1 MRRITLPAP
10 LSPSSFLTGPEP
22 SRRPHVL
29 WVALANFF
37 CFLRVFKRAFA
48 SVSDAQ
54 GAPETAYFEP
64 RSETMLS
71 SVSMPGLCGVSALSA
86 IPATNGSALHRL
98 QLVDHALDHRKPLV
112 PEGRVGGVEAEGG
125 QKLLVVLG
133 VARLEHLEIPVLEAL
148 GRGLVG
154 GIERVH
160 EAVAEGVGVDVEGR
174 VDEMRDI
181 GPEGLVA
188 LHEIKGG
195 PEAFG
200 LHGHPQFA
208 DIFGRELA
216 LAACGVQLAFEIV
229 ERDLAHHGVDHVLD
243 LAR

>member
-86 IPATNGSALHRL
+86 IPATDDSALHRL
-98 QLVDHALDHRKPLV
+98 KLVDHALDHREPLV

-125 QKLLVVLG
+125 EQVLVVLRA
-133 VARLEHLEIPVLEAL
+133 ARLEHLEILVFEPV
-148 GRGLVG
+148 GVFLVDG
-154 GIERVH
+154 VERVH
-160 EAVAEGVGVDVEGR
+160 QPVAEG
-174 VDEMRDI
+174 I

-188 LHEIKGG
+188 VHEIESR
-195 PEAFG
+195 PEAFA
-200 LHGHPQFA
+200 LHAHP
-208 DIFGRELA
+208 
-216 LAACGVQLAFEIV
+216 
-229 ERDLAHHGVDHVLD
+229 
-243 LAR
+243 